1 MEMFN
6 YYLKLSMRNLVR
18 NRLFFILMIST
29 LAVGVGVFLANIAI
43 IKSMSTDPIPQKSE
57 RIFNVTL
64 NIWTGNDASGDL
76 IEIMRYDDAMHI
88 LKNDIATHTMVHYQ
102 SQVYARELGSKSL
115 TRQKAV
121 VRATTPGF
129 FPLTDAP
136 FAFGSSWQ
144 QDHAKQIVI
153 GDTLNQKIFGGG
165 NNVGKTLEI
174 DGKPFEIVGILKPWK
189 LKPLFYHVAYGQKF
203 NPTDDIFAP
212 IETALDNEWA
222 INVRNSAT
230 DRINSVSD
238 NRGKNGY
245 FIQAFVQLDTLAQK
259 KEMQQYINNYSQQRL
274 QQGENLRDYDN
285 RLLDVNQWLVHKEVV
300 DERMLAF
307 GIATSLF
314 LAVCI
319 FNASSLL
326 LARFHSSRFETG
338 LRRAVGARMKDVFY
352 QGLVESLLIGI
363 CCAIFALLFGWMFL
377 QISINLFP
385 ALEHTSDIDGALILI
400 GVIIALTT
408 SFISMLYP
416 LIRSCRT
423 SLSTTLK

>member
-6 YYLKLSMRNLVR
+6 YYLKLSVRNLIR

-29 LAVGVGVFLANIAI
+29 LAIGVGVFLANIAI
-43 IKSMSTDPIPQKSE
+43 IKTMSSDPIPHKSD
-57 RIFNVTL
+57 RIFNVSL
-64 NIWTGNDASGDL
+64 NVWTGDNPDAKL
-76 IEIMRYDDAMHI
+76 IEVMRYDDAMHI

-102 SQVYARELGSKSL
+102 SQVYARDINSKSL
-115 TRQKAV
+115 TRHQAV

-129 FPLTDAP
+129 FPLTEAP
-136 FAFGSSWQ
+136 FAYGGVWQ

-153 GDTLNQKIFGGG
+153 GDTLNQQVFGGG
-165 NNVGKTLEI
+165 NNVGKALEI
-174 DGKPFEIVGILKPWK
+174 DGKAFEVVGILKPWE
-189 LKPLFYHVAYGQKF
+189 LKPLYYHAAYGQKF
-203 NPTDDIFAP
+203 KTTDDIYAP

-222 INVRNSAT
+222 INVRSTST

-245 FIQAFVQLDTLAQK
+245 FIQAFVQLENPQQK
-259 KEMQQYINNYSQQRL
+259 NAMQAYIDNYSQHRQE
-274 QQGENLRDYDN
+274 QGEVLRANEN
-285 RLLDVNQWLVHKEVV
+285 RLLDVNQWLDHKEVV
-300 DERMLAF
+300 DERMIAF
-307 GIATSLF
+307 ALATSLF

-326 LARFHSSRFETG
+326 LARYHSARFETG

-352 QGLVESLLIGI
+352 QGLVESILIG
-363 CCAIFALLFGWMFL
+363 CVCAVFSLFFGWLFL
-377 QISINLFP
+377 QISTRLFP
-385 ALEHTSDIDGALILI
+385 ALERTSDIDFSLIAIGIFVAL
-400 GVIIALTT
+400 VT

-423 SLSTTLK
+423 PLSTTLK

>member
-6 YYLKLSMRNLVR
+6 YYLKLSVRNLIR

-29 LAVGVGVFLANIAI
+29 LAIGVGVFLANIAI
-43 IKSMSTDPIPQKSE
+43 IKTMSSDPIPHKSD
-57 RIFNVTL
+57 RIFNVSL
-64 NIWTGNDASGDL
+64 NVWTGDNPDAKL
-76 IEIMRYDDAMHI
+76 IEVMRYDDAMHI

-102 SQVYARELGSKSL
+102 SQVYARDINSKSL
-115 TRQKAV
+115 TRHQAV

-129 FPLTDAP
+129 FPLTEAP
-136 FAFGSSWQ
+136 FAYGGVWQ

-153 GDTLNQKIFGGG
+153 GDTLNQQVFGGG
-165 NNVGKTLEI
+165 NNVGKALEI
-174 DGKPFEIVGILKPWK
+174 DGKAFEVVGILKPWE
-189 LKPLFYHVAYGQKF
+189 LKPLYYHAAYGQKF
-203 NPTDDIFAP
+203 KTTDDIYAP

-222 INVRNSAT
+222 INVRSTST

-245 FIQAFVQLDTLAQK
+245 FIQAFVQLENQQQK
-259 KEMQQYINNYSQQRL
+259 NAMQAYIDNYSQHRQE
-274 QQGENLRDYDN
+274 QGEVLRANEN
-285 RLLDVNQWLVHKEVV
+285 RLLDVNQWLDHKEVV
-300 DERMLAF
+300 DERMIAF
-307 GIATSLF
+307 ALATSLF

-326 LARFHSSRFETG
+326 LARYHSARFETG

-352 QGLVESLLIGI
+352 QGLVESILIG
-363 CCAIFALLFGWMFL
+363 CVCAVFSLFFGWLFL
-377 QISINLFP
+377 QISTRLFP
-385 ALEHTSDIDGALILI
+385 ALERTSDIDFSLIAIGIFVAL
-400 GVIIALTT
+400 VT

-423 SLSTTLK
+423 PLSTTLK

>member
-1 MEMFN
+1 
-6 YYLKLSMRNLVR
+6 
-18 NRLFFILMIST
+18 MITT

-43 IKSMSTDPIPQKSE
+43 IKSMSADPIPHKSD
-57 RIFNVTL
+57 RIFNVSL
-64 NIWTGNDASGDL
+64 NIWTGHDPREEL

-102 SQVYARELGSKSL
+102 SQVYTRDIESKSL
-115 TRQKAV
+115 TRHQAD

-136 FAFGSSWQ
+136 FAFGGVWQ
-144 QDHAKQIVI
+144 QDYAKQIVI
-153 GDTLNQKIFGGG
+153 GDSLNQQVFGGG
-165 NNVGKTLEI
+165 NSVGKVLEI
-174 DGKPFEIVGILKPWK
+174 DGKPFEIVGVLKPWE
-189 LKPLFYHVAYGQKF
+189 LKPLFYHVSYGQKF
-203 NPTDDIFAP
+203 KATDDIYAP
-212 IETALDNEWA
+212 IETAMDNEWA

-245 FIQAFVQLDTLAQK
+245 FIQAFVQLENQQQK
-259 KEMQQYINNYSQQRL
+259 NAMQEYIDNYSQHRQE
-274 QQGENLRDYDN
+274 QGEHLRVNDN
-285 RLLDVNQWLVHKEVV
+285 RLLDVNQWLEHQKVV

-307 GIATSLF
+307 ALASSLF

-326 LARFHSSRFETG
+326 LARYHSARFETG
-338 LRRAVGARMKDVFY
+338 LRRAVGARIKDVFY
-352 QGLVESLLIGI
+352 QGVVESMLIGL
-363 CCAIFALLFGWMFL
+363 CCAVLTLVFGWLFL
-377 QISINLFP
+377 QISITLFP
-385 ALEHTSDIDGALILI
+385 ALQQTSDIDLTLILLGI
-400 GVIIALTT
+400 GIALVT

-423 SLSTTLK
+423 PLSTTLK

>member
-6 YYLKLSMRNLVR
+6 YYLKLSFRNLIR
-18 NRLFFILMIST
+18 NRLFFILMITT
-29 LAVGVGVFLANIAI
+29 LAVGVGVFLANVAI
-43 IKSMSTDPIPQKSE
+43 IKSMSADPIPHKSD
-57 RIFNVTL
+57 RIFNVSL
-64 NIWTGNDASGDL
+64 NIWTGNNPRAEL

-102 SQVYARELGSKSL
+102 SQVYTRDIESRSL
-115 TRQKAV
+115 TRHQAV

-136 FAFGSSWQ
+136 FAYGGAWQ

-153 GDTLNQKIFGGG
+153 GDSLNQQVFGGG
-165 NNVGKTLEI
+165 NNVGKVLEI
-174 DGKPFEIVGILKPWK
+174 DGKPFEIVGVLKPWE

-203 NPTDDIFAP
+203 KATDDIYAP
-212 IETALDNEWA
+212 IETAMDNEWA

-245 FIQAFVQLDTLAQK
+245 FIQAFVQLENPQQK
-259 KEMQQYINNYSQQRL
+259 NAMQEYIDNYSQHRQE
-274 QQGENLRDYDN
+274 QGEYLRANDN
-285 RLLDVNQWLVHKEVV
+285 RLLDVKQWLEHKEVV

-307 GIATSLF
+307 ALASSLF

-326 LARFHSSRFETG
+326 LARYHSARFETG

-352 QGLVESLLIGI
+352 QGVVESMLIGL
-363 CCAIFALLFGWMFL
+363 CCAVLTLIFGWLFL
-377 QISINLFP
+377 QISITLFP
-385 ALEHTSDIDGALILI
+385 ALQQTSDIDMTLILMGIGIALI
-400 GVIIALTT
+400 T

>member
-6 YYLKLSMRNLVR
+6 YYLKLSVRNLIR

-29 LAVGVGVFLANIAI
+29 LAIGVGVFLANIAI
-43 IKSMSTDPIPQKSE
+43 IKTMSSDPIPHKSD
-57 RIFNVTL
+57 RIFNVSL
-64 NIWTGNDASGDL
+64 NVWTGDNPDAKL
-76 IEIMRYDDAMHI
+76 IEVMRYDDAMHI

-102 SQVYARELGSKSL
+102 SQVYARDINSKSL
-115 TRQKAV
+115 TRHQAV

-129 FPLTDAP
+129 FPLTEAP
-136 FAFGSSWQ
+136 FTYGGVWQ

-153 GDTLNQKIFGGG
+153 GDTLNQQVFGGG
-165 NNVGKTLEI
+165 NNVGKALEI
-174 DGKPFEIVGILKPWK
+174 DGKAFEVVGILKPWE
-189 LKPLFYHVAYGQKF
+189 LKPLYYHAAYGQKF
-203 NPTDDIFAP
+203 KTTDDIYAP

-222 INVRNSAT
+222 INVRSTST

-245 FIQAFVQLDTLAQK
+245 FIQAFVQLENQQQK
-259 KEMQQYINNYSQQRL
+259 NAMQAYIDNYSQHRQE
-274 QQGENLRDYDN
+274 QGEILRANEN
-285 RLLDVNQWLVHKEVV
+285 RLLDVNQWLDHNEVV
-300 DERMLAF
+300 DERMIAF
-307 GIATSLF
+307 ALATSLF

-326 LARFHSSRFETG
+326 LARYHSARFETG

-352 QGLVESLLIGI
+352 QGLVESILIG
-363 CCAIFALLFGWMFL
+363 CVCAVFSLFFGWLFL
-377 QISINLFP
+377 QISTRLFP
-385 ALEHTSDIDGALILI
+385 ALERTSDIDFSLIAIGIFVAL
-400 GVIIALTT
+400 VT

-423 SLSTTLK
+423 PLSTTLK

>member
-6 YYLKLSMRNLVR
+6 YYLKLSVRNLIR

-29 LAVGVGVFLANIAI
+29 LAIGVGVFLANIAI
-43 IKSMSTDPIPQKSE
+43 IKTMSSDPIPHKSD
-57 RIFNVTL
+57 RIFNVSL
-64 NIWTGNDASGDL
+64 NVWTGDNPDAKL
-76 IEIMRYDDAMHI
+76 IEVMRYDDAMHI

-102 SQVYARELGSKSL
+102 SQVYARDINSKSL
-115 TRQKAV
+115 TRHQAV

-129 FPLTDAP
+129 FPLTEAP
-136 FAFGSSWQ
+136 FAYGGVWQ

-153 GDTLNQKIFGGG
+153 GDTLNQQVFGGG
-165 NNVGKTLEI
+165 NNVGKALEI
-174 DGKPFEIVGILKPWK
+174 DGKAFEVVGILKPWE
-189 LKPLFYHVAYGQKF
+189 LKPLYYHAAYGQKF
-203 NPTDDIFAP
+203 KTTDDIYAP

-222 INVRNSAT
+222 INVRSTST

-245 FIQAFVQLDTLAQK
+245 FIQAFVQLENQQQK
-259 KEMQQYINNYSQQRL
+259 NAMQAYIDNYSQHRQE
-274 QQGENLRDYDN
+274 QGEILRANEN
-285 RLLDVNQWLVHKEVV
+285 RLLDVNQWLDHNEVV
-300 DERMLAF
+300 DERMIAF
-307 GIATSLF
+307 ALATSLF

-326 LARFHSSRFETG
+326 LARYHSARFETG

-352 QGLVESLLIGI
+352 QGLVESILIG
-363 CCAIFALLFGWMFL
+363 CVCAVFSLFFGWLFL
-377 QISINLFP
+377 QISTRLFP
-385 ALEHTSDIDGALILI
+385 ALERTSDIDFSLITIGIFVAL
-400 GVIIALTT
+400 VT

-423 SLSTTLK
+423 PLSTTLK

>member
-6 YYLKLSMRNLVR
+6 YYLKLSVRNLIR

-29 LAVGVGVFLANIAI
+29 LAIGVGVFLANIAI
-43 IKSMSTDPIPQKSE
+43 IKTMSSDPIPHKSD
-57 RIFNVTL
+57 RIFNVSL
-64 NIWTGNDASGDL
+64 NVWTGDNPDAKL
-76 IEIMRYDDAMHI
+76 IEVMRYDDAMHI

-102 SQVYARELGSKSL
+102 SQVYARDINSKSL
-115 TRQKAV
+115 TRHQAV

-129 FPLTDAP
+129 FPLTEAP
-136 FAFGSSWQ
+136 FAYGGVWQ

-153 GDTLNQKIFGGG
+153 GDTLNQQVFGGG
-165 NNVGKTLEI
+165 NNVGKALEI
-174 DGKPFEIVGILKPWK
+174 DGKAFEVVGILKPWE
-189 LKPLFYHVAYGQKF
+189 LKPLYYHAAYGQKF
-203 NPTDDIFAP
+203 KTTDDIYAP

-222 INVRNSAT
+222 INVRSTST

-245 FIQAFVQLDTLAQK
+245 FIQAFVQLENQQQK
-259 KEMQQYINNYSQQRL
+259 NAMQAYIDNYSQHRQE
-274 QQGENLRDYDN
+274 QGEILRANEN
-285 RLLDVNQWLVHKEVV
+285 RLLDVNQWLDHNEVV
-300 DERMLAF
+300 DERMIAF
-307 GIATSLF
+307 ALATSLF

-326 LARFHSSRFETG
+326 LARYHSARFETG

-352 QGLVESLLIGI
+352 QGLVESILIG
-363 CCAIFALLFGWMFL
+363 CVCAVFSLFFGWLFL
-377 QISINLFP
+377 QISTRLFP
-385 ALEHTSDIDGALILI
+385 ALERTSDIDFSLIAIGIFVAL
-400 GVIIALTT
+400 VT

-423 SLSTTLK
+423 PLSTTLK